1 LSRIFGDPGQ
11 GVDAKHFAAVTCRHM
26 SSCSIRVYVRIIRI
40 YERFILVHVRFIR
53 VYVRFIRVYGRFILV
68 YVRFIRLYLRF
79 IRLYLRSIGVKEWM
93 LCEELGDVL
102 THQATISKKKFLYV
116 VTS

>member
-1 LSRIFGDPGQ
+1 
-11 GVDAKHFAAVTCRHM
+11 M

-40 YERFILVHVRFIR
+40 YERFILVH
-53 VYVRFIRVYGRFILV
+53 VRFIRVYGRFILV

-102 THQATISKKKFLYV
+102 THQATISKKKNPLCSDFITEIY
-116 VTS
+116 